1 MKKYRIIQKDDILCD
16 GMEEKEAL
24 ETLQMFRSNNP
35 DKVYDIE
42 VYNYNPLNN
51 LLTIYKD
58 LMQVWIT
65 THAVS

>member
-1 MKKYRIIQKDDILCD
+1 MKKYRIIQKDILCD

-42 VYNYNPLNN
+42 VYNYNPLANRMGRDP
-51 LLTIYKD
+51 D
-58 LMQVWIT
+58 L
-65 THAVS
+65 H

>member
-1 MKKYRIIQKDDILCD
+1 MKKYRIIQKDILFD

-42 VYNYNPLNN
+42 VYNYNPLANRMGRDP
-51 LLTIYKD
+51 D
-58 LMQVWIT
+58 L
-65 THAVS
+65 H

>member
-42 VYNYNPLNN
+42 VYNYNPLANRMGSDP
-51 LLTIYKD
+51 D
-58 LMQVWIT
+58 L
-65 THAVS
+65 H

>member
-42 VYNYNPLNN
+42 VYNYNPLANRMGR
-51 LLTIYKD
+51 D
-58 LMQVWIT
+58 P
-65 THAVS
+65 AVH